1 MKKELFMNGV
11 GILKIENDNFYI
23 VDDNDEFYVK
33 VNKEAFIE
41 ELKRL
46 SWVYLTTWN
55 KELKEDYLD
64 IVNYVKELK

>member
-1 MKKELFMNGV
+1 MKKELFMNGA
-11 GILKIENDNFYI
+11 GILKIDNDNFYI
-23 VDDNDEFYVK
+23 VDDDDEFYIK
-33 VNKEAFIE
+33 VNKETFIE

-46 SWVYLTTWN
+46 SWVCLTTWN

>member
-11 GILKIENDNFYI
+11 GILKIDNDNFYI

-33 VNKEAFIE
+33 VNKTALIE

-46 SWVYLTTWN
+46 SWVCLTTWN

>member
-23 VDDNDEFYVK
+23 VDDDDEFYIK
-33 VNKEAFIE
+33 VNKETFIE

-46 SWVYLTTWN
+46 SWVCLTTWN